1 MHDEDDTC
9 LARAMQGLV
18 TEWDGRMGVILTAE
32 GERVRLNGAQ
42 LMLKG
47 FKNLPKVGDRV
58 HFWAEEQV
66 RVTYKLKEI
75 RAIEPQLRDDAA
87 IARLEK
93 VYRDRT
99 LDLRIKQDGYVV
111 ETRTGTIES
120 FDTKD
125 GSGFIRL
132 DDGVLAEISPKA
144 VRKRDYKRMEPGA
157 LVRFRAVHI
166 AKQCLASD
174 IELLTT
180 S

>member
-1 MHDEDDTC
+1 MADEDDTY
-9 LARAMQGLV
+9 LACGMQGLV
-18 TEWDGRMGVILTAE
+18 TEWDGRMGVILTDE
-32 GERVRLNGAQ
+32 GERVCLNGAL

-66 RVTYKLKEI
+66 KVTYKLKEI
-75 RAIEPQLRDDAA
+75 RAVEPQERDDAA

-93 VYRDRT
+93 IYRDRT

-132 DDGVLAEISPKA
+132 DDSVLAEIAPKG
-144 VRKRDYKRMEPGA
+144 VRKRDYKRAEPGV
-157 LVRFRAVHI
+157 LVRFRAIHFG
-166 AKQCLASD
+166 KQCLASD
-174 IELLTT
+174 IELLTM